1 MLIQPFVE
9 NAIIHGVGH
18 LKEKRG
24 IITVTFTQSDN
35 LLTCEIKDNGVG
47 REQAKKF
54 KSQIAEQ
61 HRSVAMEVTAQR
73 LQAMAGNDKS
83 LIVNDLKNNGGT
95 EIILK
100 ISLL

>member
-18 LKEKRG
+18 LKEKKG
-24 IITVTFTQSDN
+24 KISVTFTQDNN
-35 LLTCEIKDNGVG
+35 LLTCIIKDNGVG
-47 REQAKKF
+47 REQSKKF

-61 HRSVAMEVTAQR
+61 HRSVAMEVTSER
-73 LQAMAGNDKS
+73 LRAMAGNDKS
-83 LIVNDLKNNGGT
+83 LIVNDLPNHGGT

>member
-1 MLIQPFVE
+1 
-9 NAIIHGVGH
+9 
-18 LKEKRG
+18 
-24 IITVTFTQSDN
+24 
-35 LLTCEIKDNGVG
+35 
-47 REQAKKF
+47 
-54 KSQIAEQ
+54 
-61 HRSVAMEVTAQR
+61 MEVTAQR